1 MTCFIQFKPHTTLLM
16 WNEVKPYTIT
26 TDYIVNYY
34 FYSYFQKANKEEHW
48 YIWLILI
55 LAFFGHHIFKGK
67 QLPHISLSLNGS
79 VKYLTFQSEVNPIR
93 PYSCGE
99 VIGKSGQLTNLNATL

>member
-1 MTCFIQFKPHTTLLM
+1 MTCFIQFKPTPHCLCGRRSKPTQLQLIALGIITFTHIFRRQTTLLIHLTYFKFG
-16 WNEVKPYTIT
+16 VFFATI
-26 TDYIVNYY
+26 
-34 FYSYFQKANKEEHW
+34 F
-48 YIWLILI
+48 
-55 LAFFGHHIFKGK
+55 FKGK

-99 VIGKSGQLTNLNATL
+99 VIGKSGRLTNLNATL